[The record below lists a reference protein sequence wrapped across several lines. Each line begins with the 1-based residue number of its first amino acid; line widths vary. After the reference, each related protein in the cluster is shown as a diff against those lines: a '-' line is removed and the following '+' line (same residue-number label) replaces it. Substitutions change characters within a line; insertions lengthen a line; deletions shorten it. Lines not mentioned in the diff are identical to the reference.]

1 MTNDSIFNPPLPPA
15 LFSPIYDIQ
24 TFESS
29 DDIHKGTEPHHAA
42 DEGKKKGAKGVGHKG
57 EEWEDEARCLD
68 EFVTTT
74 GLRDF
79 SKRTVDNAGLNEGG
93 ESAHRS
99 EKVRYASECVGLRC
113 SGRV

>member
-1 MTNDSIFNPPLPPA
+1 MTDGSISNPPLPPA

-24 TFESS
+24 TFGAS
-29 DDIHKGTEPHHAA
+29 DGIHKGTEPHHAA
-42 DEGKKKGAKGVGHKG
+42 GEGKKKGGKGVGHKG
-57 EEWEDEARCLD
+57 EEWEDEARCPN
-68 EFVTTT
+68 EFVTAT

-79 SKRTVDNAGLNEGG
+79 SKRTADNAGLNEGG

-99 EKVRYASECVGLRC
+99 EKVRYAGECVGLRC